1 MEGITHLLKINID
14 HIEKAG
20 YSVERIISTGGG
32 AKSDLWS
39 QLKANI
45 TGFEIAIPL
54 NEEAACLGSAMIG
67 AVSDGVFESY
77 EKAIEKCVSIKKQ
90 FKPKEVEVY
99 EKKHALFLKLYE
111 SLIPVFRQEMKT

>member
-54 NEEAACLGSAMIG
+54 NEEAASLGSAMIG

-77 EKAIEKCVSIKKQ
+77 EKAIEKCVSIKKK
-90 FKPKEVEVY
+90 FKPKEIEVY

-111 SLIPVFRQEMKT
+111 SLISVFRQELKT